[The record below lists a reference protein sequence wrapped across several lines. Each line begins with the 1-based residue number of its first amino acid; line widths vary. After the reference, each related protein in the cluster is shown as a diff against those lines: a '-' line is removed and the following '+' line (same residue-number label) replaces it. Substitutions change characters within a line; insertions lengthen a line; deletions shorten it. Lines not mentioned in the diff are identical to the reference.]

1 MGMTIEQI
9 RKMLSEAQPDD
20 SNSIASGL
28 ITKNDVVEEVPY
40 QIFLG
45 LDPIRANN
53 CDNYWGAFNLTLIDF
68 IVNSNLT
75 PEELKLIEDDIQLDD
90 NHWDWLLK
98 SGKYQSEEYKWFFL
112 DAENDT
118 QAICMIYHPKRS
130 ELDDGDIFYIE
141 YVAVAPWNRNNPLQP
156 KKYSGVGSL
165 IIKAAMDY
173 AINTLGLRYGFSLHA
188 LPKAM
193 GFYQKIGMIR
203 LQHLDKETLSF
214 FEMPEDGAKKY
225 MGLS

>member
-1 MGMTIEQI
+1 MTIEQI

-28 ITKNDVVEEVPY
+28 ITKNGLEDEIPY

-53 CDNYWGAFNLTLIDF
+53 CDNYWGMFNLALIKF
-68 IVNSNLT
+68 IVDSNYT
-75 PEELKLIEDDIQLDD
+75 PDELKQIENDIQLDD
-90 NHWDWLLK
+90 KHWDWLMK
-98 SGKYQSEEYKWFFL
+98 SRVYQSEEYEWFFL
-112 DAENDT
+112 DIEGET
-118 QAICMIYHPKRS
+118 QAVCMIYHPKQS
-130 ELDDGDIFYIE
+130 VLDDGDIFYIE

-156 KKYSGVGSL
+156 KKYNGVGSL

-193 GFYQKIGMIR
+193 GFYEKIGMVR
-203 LQHLDKETLSF
+203 CAKLNKDLLAF
-214 FEMPEDGAKKY
+214 YEMPEDGAKQY